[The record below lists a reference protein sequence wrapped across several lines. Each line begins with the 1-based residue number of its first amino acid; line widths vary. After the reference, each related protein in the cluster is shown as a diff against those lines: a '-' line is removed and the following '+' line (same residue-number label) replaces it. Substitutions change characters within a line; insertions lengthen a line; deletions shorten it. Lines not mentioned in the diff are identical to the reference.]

1 MPDLPARVGRFAA
14 RHQLWRD
21 GAPVVAA
28 VSGGADSVALLHVL
42 LALERQGGCR
52 LAAVAHLNH
61 HVRATECDRD
71 EAFVRALA
79 ARLGVPLDVGAV
91 DVPSLGAARG
101 WSIEVAGRHA
111 RHAFLEEV
119 RRQRGAEVVAA
130 AHTADDQ
137 AETVLLRLVRGAG
150 PAGLRGMLPRRGL
163 VVRPLLNERRA
174 TLRRWLG
181 RLGETWQE
189 DSTNADLRNP
199 RNRVRH
205 ALLPLL
211 AQQYAPAIVEVLG
224 RTADIAR
231 EDEAF
236 LAALTTQAA
245 AGVLMDSAEGLRID
259 ATALAALPAALQ
271 RRVAR
276 RALETVGQPRAYGL
290 REALA
295 VVEACQGGQASI
307 DLPGVRMER
316 IGPGAVLL
324 IRGATTR
331 PVQPAWPLRTLVV
344 PGTVALPDAGGRI
357 VATGPLPVEE
367 APPPTPVRAV
377 FDGAL
382 AGARLAVRNRRPGDR
397 LRPRG
402 LGGRSKKLQ
411 DVLVDRKVPRTE
423 RDAVPLVVDAEG
435 RILWVA
441 RHVPAEEFR
450 VTAASTSVVV
460 LEWEC
465 P

>member
-14 RHQLWRD
+14 RHQLWSD

-28 VSGGADSVALLHVL
+28 VSGGADSVGLLHVL
-42 LALERQGGCR
+42 RALERQGACR
-52 LAAVAHLNH
+52 LVAVAHLNH
-61 HVRATECDRD
+61 KVRETECDRD

-79 ARLGVPLDVGAV
+79 ARLGVPLDVETV
-91 DVPSLGAARG
+91 DVPALGAARG

-111 RHAFLEEV
+111 RHAFLEQVRV
-119 RRQRGAEVVAA
+119 RRGAQVVAV

-137 AETVLLRLVRGAG
+137 AETVLLRLLRGAG
-150 PAGLRGMLPRRGL
+150 PGGLRGMLPRRGR
-163 VVRPLLNERRA
+163 VVRPLLAERRA
-174 TLRRWLG
+174 LLRRWLEQE
-181 RLGETWQE
+181 GEAWQE

-205 ALLPLL
+205 DLLPRL
-211 AQQYAPAIVEVLG
+211 AHQYTPAIVEVLC

-231 EDEAF
+231 EDDAF
-236 LAALTTQAA
+236 LAAAA
-245 AGVLMDSAEGLRID
+245 EQ
-259 ATALAALPAALQ
+259 ATARTLVAVPGGLKLDVAAMAELPAAVQ

-276 RALETVGQPRAYGL
+276 RALETVGHPRAYGL
-290 REALA
+290 TDVLA
-295 VVEACQGGQASI
+295 VLEACRTGHTAV
-307 DLPGVRMER
+307 DLSGVRMER
-316 IGPGAVLL
+316 IGPGVVLVSK
-324 IRGATTR
+324 GVAAR
-331 PVQPAWPLRTLVV
+331 PSWPVRDLEV
-344 PGTVALPDAGGRI
+344 PGTVALPEAGGRI

-382 AGARLAVRNRRPGDR
+382 AGAKLVVRNRRPGDR

-402 LGGRSKKLQ
+402 LAGRSKKLQ
-411 DVLVDRKVPRTE
+411 DVLVDRKVPRQE
-423 RDAVPLVVDAEG
+423 RDDVPLVLDTEG